1 MKKPPFNNNA
11 IQESYIKNECIIC
24 SRKIQ
29 EDERKKIISLKVCQ
43 TWCLLC
49 IVKRHP
55 NNKIIH
61 NLIDNR

>member
-1 MKKPPFNNNA
+1 MKNKHTIEEN
-11 IQESYIKNECIIC
+11 YIKHECIVC
-24 SRKIQ
+24 KRKIE
-29 EDERKKIISLKVCQ
+29 EDERKKIIALKACQ